1 LIINSLFG
9 NIRKNEIKTT
19 VIIAGQEVAMKANT
33 NPAKG
38 MRDITP
44 QEKEIRDYVE
54 GVIVNTYKQS
64 GFEIIETPVVENIEN
79 LVGSKGGENLK
90 LIFKILKRGEKLDFS
105 KGELSEEDLADLG
118 LRYDLTVPL
127 SRFYCNNKANLP
139 AVFKALQVGNVF
151 RAERAQKGRYRSFK
165 QCDIDIIGDGTKAA
179 ELELIATTAKAL
191 NALGVNDFVVR
202 FNDRRVLKAVI
213 TSCGFTE
220 AEFDSV
226 CIVVDKLDK
235 IGMEGIQ
242 KELREKQYNDEAITK
257 LVDAL
262 KSMNEKGT
270 ESLSEYGV
278 SEDVVKE
285 VKEILESSRRYA
297 GDKYDVEFDFTL
309 IRGMGYYTGSIFEVA
324 YKDLGYS
331 IAGGGR
337 YDEMVGNFIGEKIP
351 AIGFSIGFE
360 RLVNQLMEEKFRVP
374 GQEKVVM
381 LYESGDDYIDVM
393 KKADELR
400 EQGYVVSLFGKA
412 KKLSKQLNQFTEYGF
427 NKFAVYGGEETEL
440 KDLSAN

>member
-1 LIINSLFG
+1 
-9 NIRKNEIKTT
+9 
-19 VIIAGQEVAMKANT
+19 MKVNT

-44 QEKEIRDYVE
+44 KEKEIRDYVE

-64 GFEIIETPVVENIEN
+64 GFELIETPVVENIEN

-105 KGELSEEDLADLG
+105 KENFTEDELADLG

-139 AVFKALQVGNVF
+139 SVFKALQVGNVF

-191 NALGVNDFVVR
+191 NALNVKDFVVR
-202 FNDRRVLKAVI
+202 FNDRRVLKSVI
-213 TSCGFTE
+213 MNCGFTE
-220 AEFDSV
+220 EEFDGV

-235 IGMEGIQ
+235 VGMDGVERELQ
-242 KELREKQYNDEAITK
+242 NKEYKKDSIEKLMTALQSINENGTK
-257 LVDAL
+257 CLH
-262 KSMNEKGT
+262 
-270 ESLSEYGV
+270 EYGV
-278 SEDVVKE
+278 PEDVIFDVE
-285 VKEILESSRRYA
+285 DILNSSREYA
-297 GDKYDVEFDFTL
+297 NGKYDVEFDFTL
-309 IRGMGYYTGSIFEVA
+309 IRGMGYYTGSIFEIA

-360 RLVNQLMEEKFRVP
+360 RLVNQLMEEKFKVP
-374 GQEKVVM
+374 AREKVV
-381 LYESGDDYIDVM
+381 LLFEQSDRYIDVM

-400 EQGYVVSLFGKA
+400 EQGYTVSIFEKA
-412 KKLSKQLNQFTEYGF
+412 KKLGKQLNQFAEYGF
-427 NKFAVYGGEETEL
+427 NKFAIYSKEETEL
-440 KDLSAN
+440 KDLS